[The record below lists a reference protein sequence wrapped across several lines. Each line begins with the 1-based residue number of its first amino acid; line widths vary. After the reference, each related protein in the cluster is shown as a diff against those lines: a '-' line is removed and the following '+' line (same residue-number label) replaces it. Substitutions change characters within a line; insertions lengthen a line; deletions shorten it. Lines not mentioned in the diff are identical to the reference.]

1 MHPHRGVARGG
12 RLRARSR
19 NGEYGLAGHEWRADR
34 SSDLRADY
42 PRVLQDSERSMKD
55 KHIVGGAQP
64 TELDN
69 HEVRQIL
76 SDATHGLESEGYK
89 LLAFV
94 VWQPDSEETGG
105 YFNIIVKDRKST
117 RLNSSH
123 QIISYAVFCLK
134 KKKKKKKKST
144 HT

>member
-1 MHPHRGVARGG
+1 
-12 RLRARSR
+12 
-19 NGEYGLAGHEWRADR
+19 
-34 SSDLRADY
+34 
-42 PRVLQDSERSMKD
+42 MKD

-105 YFNIIVKDRKST
+105 YFNIIVNEAISKD
-117 RLNSSH
+117 
-123 QIISYAVFCLK
+123 IAAVLALMNDIQSVSKLICERIQQ
-134 KKKKKKKKST
+134 
-144 HT
+144 